1 MIKKKLL
8 IETLYDALDREE
20 EANNQFYD
28 YTIKSLK
35 YYKWLSED
43 KREKVQNI
51 ITKLRDDTQRHKSMV
66 ENVIQYVQESDK
78 NVF

>member
-1 MIKKKLL
+1 MIKKKPL
-8 IETLYDALDREE
+8 IENLYDALDREE

-28 YTIKSLK
+28 YTIKSLR

-43 KREKVQNI
+43 KREKVQDI

-66 ENVIQYVQESDK
+66 EKLIQYVQESDK
-78 NVF
+78 DVF

>member
-8 IETLYDALDREE
+8 IESLYDALDREE
-20 EANNQFYD
+20 DANNQFYD

-43 KREKVQNI
+43 KREKVQDI

-66 ENVIQYVQESDK
+66 EKLIQYVQESDK

>member
-1 MIKKKLL
+1 MIKKKPL
-8 IETLYDALDREE
+8 IENLYDALDSEE
-20 EANNQFYD
+20 EASNQFYD

-43 KREKVQNI
+43 KREKVQDI

-66 ENVIQYVQESDK
+66 EKLIQYVQESDK
-78 NVF
+78 DVF

>member
-43 KREKVQNI
+43 KKEKVQNI

-66 ENVIQYVQESDK
+66 ENVIQHVQESDK